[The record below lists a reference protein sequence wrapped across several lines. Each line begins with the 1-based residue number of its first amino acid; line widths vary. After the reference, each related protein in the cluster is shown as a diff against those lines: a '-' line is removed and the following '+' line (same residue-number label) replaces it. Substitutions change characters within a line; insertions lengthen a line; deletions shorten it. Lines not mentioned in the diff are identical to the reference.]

1 MTDPLLICTD
11 LDRTLIPNG
20 HQPESPDARE
30 RFARLVAE
38 PDVVLAYVSGR
49 DERLLRDAIAT
60 YDLPRPDFAI
70 GDVGT
75 TIYRI
80 EGSDWQP
87 WSDWYREIAPDW
99 AGHDHADLAA
109 RIEGLHGLELQEPA
123 KQNTYKLSYYS
134 PPDIDA
140 GALIA
145 AIHERLEP
153 AGIRASVIW
162 SVDEMNDVGLVD
174 VLPRGA
180 TKIHAIRFIQSRLGI
195 PAERT
200 VFAGDS
206 GNDLPALTSGLPAV
220 LVANARPDVR
230 EAARRLAHENG
241 NDDHLYF
248 ARGDFLGMNGNYA
261 AGILEGIAHY
271 HPETVALM
279 G

>member
-20 HQPESPDARE
+20 HQPESPGARD
-30 RFARLVAE
+30 RLARLVE
-38 PDVVLAYVSGR
+38 DPGVVLAYVSGR
-49 DERLLRDAIAT
+49 DERLLHEAIAR

-80 EGSDWQP
+80 EGADWQP
-87 WSDWYREIAPDW
+87 WADWYREIAPDW
-99 AGHDHADLAA
+99 SGHDHADLA
-109 RIEGLHGLELQEPA
+109 RRLEGIDGLERQEPA

-134 PPDIDA
+134 PADIDA
-140 GALIA
+140 EAVIT
-145 AIHERLEP
+145 AIQGRLEP

-162 SVDEMNDVGLVD
+162 SVDEMNDVGLID
-174 VLPRGA
+174 VLPLGA
-180 TKIHAIRFIQSRLGI
+180 TKLHAIRFIQSHLGI

-206 GNDLPALTSGLPAV
+206 GNDLPALTSELPAV
-220 LVANARPDVR
+220 LVANARPEVR
-230 EAARRLAHENG
+230 ETARRLAHENG
-241 NDDHLYF
+241 TETHLYL
-248 ARGDFLGMNGNYA
+248 ARGGFLGMNGNYA

-271 HPETVALM
+271 HPATVALM
-279 G
+279 T